1 MLNSYILLYIPINTT
16 IELSK
21 NKAFKDK
28 SFKITKKELI
38 YLKTT
43 LSILKVFVKATNKLQ
58 GDKYPTIYYT
68 IPLIYNIYNNLKKL
82 RKELKVSLF
91 YIYYI

>member
-1 MLNSYILLYIPINTT
+1 MINNYIPLYNPINTT

-28 SFKITKKELI
+28 SLKITKDELS

-43 LSILKVFVKATNKLQ
+43 LLVLKVFVKATNKLQ
-58 GDKYPTIYYT
+58 ADLFPTIYYT
-68 IPLIYNIYNNLKKL
+68 IPLVYSIYNQLDKLKDD
-82 RKELKVSLF
+82 LKVSNS
-91 YIYYI
+91 IT

>member
-1 MLNSYILLYIPINTT
+1 MINNYIPLYNPINTT

-28 SFKITKKELI
+28 SLKITKDELS

-43 LSILKVFVKATNKLQ
+43 LLVLKVFVKATNKLQ
-58 GDKYPTIYYT
+58 ADLFPTIYYT
-68 IPLIYNIYNNLKKL
+68 IPLVYSIYNQLDKLKDD
-82 RKELKVSLF
+82 LKV
-91 YIYYI
+91 